1 MNSIISLQLIISS
14 PKVQQEPTCLC
25 QDDYRG
31 SRCEIPVNECE
42 ASPCEHGGFC
52 TQTELGPVC
61 VCTPG
66 WTGTYCDVD
75 VNECAQQQPAVCRNG
90 GTCENTPGSFNC
102 QCPTY
107 YTGKTDEFSFRLIYT

>member
-1 MNSIISLQLIISS
+1 M
-14 PKVQQEPTCLC
+14 
-25 QDDYRG
+25 
-31 SRCEIPVNECE
+31 
-42 ASPCEHGGFC
+42 
-52 TQTELGPVC
+52 C

-107 YTGKTDEFSFRLIYT
+107 YTGNINVFCCIIFNTKGAITLGESKIENVHQEIYVQLCGLRVMDFCELLKECNIC